1 MKMMVFFKHGMTCI
15 LNSCFFTWKQ
25 ITRVKTNFQK
35 SDKKVLLGT
44 PSDPVTIE
52 KEKKINHE
60 IRAETK
66 RIFFS

>member
-1 MKMMVFFKHGMTCI
+1 MTCI
-15 LNSCFFTWKQ
+15 LNSCFFLLGK

-44 PSDPVTIE
+44 PFDPVTIE

>member
-1 MKMMVFFKHGMTCI
+1 MTCI
-15 LNSCFFTWKQ
+15 LNSCFFLLGK

-52 KEKKINHE
+52 REKKINHE